1 MSDLCRTCAR
11 ERDCDIA
18 HKLWQFCAQRDCLAR
33 IGECEGYEIRGQG
46 DATRE
51 SSGGR
56 RNTGRVSGDS

>member
-1 MSDLCRTCAR
+1 MDLCRTCAR

-46 DATRE
+46 DGRQRK
-51 SSGGR
+51 SSGSLHCGR
-56 RNTGRVSGDS
+56 R